1 MPIARLSA
9 RSLASLH
16 LLLSRA
22 ACLPIPSLSLFSD
35 MEWVATGKRTA
46 HCLVSATYQAGR
58 TAKLGEHHFL
68 FCWVSVSPTAFRLLS
83 CRKYWSPNEALP
95 FLRTATAIIPLHR
108 LSSPLQSTEGRRSA
122 AVIHL
127 PSYSFVVSKAHL
139 LTCRPPRPSVR
150 PSGRFDNDCLPYRP
164 IQLSPL

>member
-1 MPIARLSA
+1 ML
-9 RSLASLH
+9 
-16 LLLSRA
+16 
-22 ACLPIPSLSLFSD
+22 
-35 MEWVATGKRTA
+35 
-46 HCLVSATYQAGR
+46 
-58 TAKLGEHHFL
+58 
-68 FCWVSVSPTAFRLLS
+68 VSVSPTAFRLLS

-164 IQLSPL
+164 IQLSPLQSHPFTQQSPFGYCSLLIPNTYDGDLTRPCQRQPLLALTHHSSQAGLVMYAAPSVPC